1 MGFRHSFCHGWSA
14 GVVPF
19 IFDKVLGV
27 ESLAEG
33 GKKLRVR
40 PDLVDLTFIEGVVP
54 TAYGDVKIRCD
65 KKGANVEVKI
75 DAPPQ
80 VEIIR

>member
-1 MGFRHSFCHGWSA
+1 M
-14 GVVPF
+14 PF

-40 PDLVDLTFIEGVVP
+40 PDLGDLTFIEGVVP

>member
-1 MGFRHSFCHGWSA
+1 MN
-14 GVVPF
+14 VENL
-19 IFDKVLGV
+19 DKGLGV

-40 PDLVDLTFIEGVVP
+40 PDLGDLTFIEGVVP

-80 VEIIR
+80 VEIIRVMGVHMAHKILN

>member
-1 MGFRHSFCHGWSA
+1 M
-14 GVVPF
+14 
-19 IFDKVLGV
+19 
-27 ESLAEG
+27 AEG

-40 PDLVDLTFIEGVVP
+40 PDLGDLTFIEGVVP

-75 DAPPQ
+75 DAPRKWKSFDKRKGRSQ
-80 VEIIR
+80 GCVLV